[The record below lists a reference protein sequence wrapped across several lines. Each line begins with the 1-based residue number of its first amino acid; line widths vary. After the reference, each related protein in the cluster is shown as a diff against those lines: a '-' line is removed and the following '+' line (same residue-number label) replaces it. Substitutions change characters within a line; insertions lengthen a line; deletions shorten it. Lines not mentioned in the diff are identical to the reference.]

1 MGNLE
6 QPKSRLET
14 AGLTIEY
21 GSAGGYESLIVTL
34 SVAEHYVWIYPP
46 QTSDGG
52 GWVIEWGKLDDPAH
66 LAYGADEDDRV
77 IEAVLRI
84 AG

>member
-1 MGNLE
+1 MRNLE
-6 QPKSRLET
+6 QLKSRLEA

-21 GSAGGYESLIVTL
+21 GGAGGYESLTVTL

-52 GWVIEWGKLDDPAH
+52 GWVIEWGKIDDPAH
-66 LAYGADEDDRV
+66 LVYEDDQDDKV